1 MRLVTSVHSTVPMG
15 GVEWNVYQVSR
26 ELARRGHQINLI
38 YREPGSL
45 VPDYRRFCQSVTKV
59 PEVDYWYPTGRRGRP
74 KQLAKVVPA
83 AAVAIR
89 HRPDLIYG
97 SRMMSTGWAI
107 PAGKVVGAPIVC
119 HEHGYDGRL
128 SERRIDRFRRHV
140 DRFVVVSQ
148 FVADQWLTMG
158 LDPDQVDVV
167 FNGIDPAEYPLGGA
181 EERSA
186 ARQALG
192 IGEDLFVVT
201 CVGRLDREKG
211 VHVLLD
217 AWRRLGLGPGEGAL
231 VVMGSSTVHRD
242 AAAYQA
248 ELRAM
253 ATDSVRFVPGQRDV
267 VTPLH
272 AADVAVVPSVVPE
285 SFGRTVIEALSTGRP
300 VLASRVG
307 GIPEIM
313 SGPLRR
319 FLFEQEDEEALAEG
333 LRDLMHW
340 RDREPELAGVCRSR
354 VLEQF
359 TLARMVDGIEASF
372 RSAL

>member
-1 MRLVTSVHSTVPMG
+1 
-15 GVEWNVYQVSR
+15 
-26 ELARRGHQINLI
+26 
-38 YREPGSL
+38 
-45 VPDYRRFCQSVTKV
+45 
-59 PEVDYWYPTGRRGRP
+59 
-74 KQLAKVVPA
+74 
-83 AAVAIR
+83 
-89 HRPDLIYG
+89 
-97 SRMMSTGWAI
+97 
-107 PAGKVVGAPIVC
+107 
-119 HEHGYDGRL
+119 
-128 SERRIDRFRRHV
+128 
-140 DRFVVVSQ
+140 
-148 FVADQWLTMG
+148 
-158 LDPDQVDVV
+158 
-167 FNGIDPAEYPLGGA
+167 
-181 EERSA
+181 
-186 ARQALG
+186 
-192 IGEDLFVVT
+192 
-201 CVGRLDREKG
+201 
-211 VHVLLD
+211 
-217 AWRRLGLGPGEGAL
+217 
-231 VVMGSSTVHRD
+231 
-242 AAAYQA
+242 
-248 ELRAM
+248 M